1 MPHNPLI
8 AIVGSVNPARAEEL
22 DLQELDTAVQAAEDL
37 GRELARAGCR
47 ILVYSSHPEYVEHH
61 VVRGYLDSGEGKP
74 RSIQVRYPLSAPQP
88 DFPDQAANKR
98 LFDWRPSQSRDW
110 EVAFYRSL
118 EGVDGLI
125 LIGGGSST
133 LVSGLVAM
141 GHRIPILALAAF
153 GGAATTV
160 WQSLSVERD
169 LATRDDIA
177 LMARPGWTG
186 DSASELVAGLL
197 RQRRTLL
204 EQQRRD
210 LLERLRQGRAIK
222 LHAALSA
229 ALFVA
234 ALAVVPLTWGRGGLS
249 RELLFWALFFCP
261 VLGGVSGATIRL
273 VFDFREGTLPLTT
286 QSALTTAALGLV
298 AGGIAG
304 LLFITAQ
311 MTGIPSGLDG
321 EVQKTVVEALQ
332 RDQAKNLVPFAL
344 AIGFL
349 AGLTLDAVF
358 RRLIRSSVLR
368 TEGVEVAGND

>member
-74 RSIQVRYPLSAPQP
+74 RSIQVRYPLSDPQP

-98 LFDWRPSQSRDW
+98 LFDWRPS
-110 EVAFYRSL
+110 
-118 EGVDGLI
+118 
-125 LIGGGSST
+125 
-133 LVSGLVAM
+133 
-141 GHRIPILALAAF
+141 
-153 GGAATTV
+153 
-160 WQSLSVERD
+160 
-169 LATRDDIA
+169 
-177 LMARPGWTG
+177 
-186 DSASELVAGLL
+186 
-197 RQRRTLL
+197 
-204 EQQRRD
+204 
-210 LLERLRQGRAIK
+210 
-222 LHAALSA
+222 
-229 ALFVA
+229 
-234 ALAVVPLTWGRGGLS
+234 LS